1 MTQLRHRSRLA
12 TIIILSVIALLLLC
26 LIVIMWFKT
35 GEEASVGIFSLAV
48 TLLGTIFIAIE
59 LKNGQQVTCSDMLIN
74 LNNYFHDSDRLMK
87 VYARLEENEIERDNC
102 NKIWADVESVEVAQ
116 YCTFFENLYLL
127 YKNEIASI
135 EDLDDLFGYR
145 FFIFVHHPYIQE
157 NYLLPTSS
165 SYVQIFKLYQAW
177 INYRKKS
184 GDSDWKARIPYSQFM
199 FGDTYLKDQIYLHDC
214 LLSDKCDLSTITIR
228 EKQFTI
234 RELTFRN
241 LSDILKLQ
249 EECVKHLSD
258 SSLFYPLTREEYL
271 ESLHLDKVYG
281 AFCED
286 ELVAVAVIVMN
297 REGKRNLACESDC
310 DPLKTYTFD
319 AIIVAPKWRG
329 YGLQNIMLKQ
339 CVYLA
344 RKKQVTHIVATV
356 SPDNFYSLNNFTKLG
371 FKIISTS
378 PKYGGLLRHT
388 LKFTLPNDSNR

>member
-12 TIIILSVIALLLLC
+12 TIIILSVIVLLLLC

-87 VYARLEENEIERDNC
+87 VYARLEENEIDRDNC

-127 YKNEIASI
+127 YKNEIANI

-184 GDSDWKARIPYSQFM
+184 GNSDWKSRLPYPQFM
-199 FGDTYLKDQIYLHDC
+199 FSDTYLKDQIYLHDC
-214 LLSDKCDLSTITIR
+214 LQSDNLELRKTTVR

-234 RELTFRN
+234 RELSFKN

-249 EECVKHLSD
+249 DKCVKNLSD
-258 SSLFYPLTREEYL
+258 SSLFYPLTREELL
-271 ESLHLDKVYG
+271 ESIHLDKVYG
-281 AFCED
+281 AFCEE
-286 ELVAVAVIVMN
+286 ELVAVAVIVLN
-297 REGKRNLACESDC
+297 REGKRNIANEADC
-310 DPLKTYTFD
+310 NPLQTFTFD
-319 AIIVAPKWRG
+319 VIMVSPKWRG
-329 YGLQNIMLKQ
+329 YGLQNIMLEQ
-339 CVYLA
+339 CIDLA
-344 RKKQVTHIVATV
+344 KTRHINHIVATV
-356 SPDNFYSLNNFTKLG
+356 SPDNSYSLNNFTKQG
-371 FKIISTS
+371 FEIISTS
-378 PKYGGLLRHT
+378 KKYGGLLRHI
-388 LKFTLPNDSNR
+388 LKYSLPHDSI